1 MYKSS
6 WIFLLCILL
15 SGCRPSPN
23 GAQAESGFSMPPRSG
38 LNAVYYWKT
47 VFCPDSAELHFL
59 SEHEVKRLY
68 LRFFDV
74 VAEDFYLNGKTIV
87 IPNATVQFKSNI
99 PSGIESVIPTI
110 YITLD
115 ALKMSQSEYAID
127 DLAEKIVHRVLNMM
141 SYHLIPNVNEIQ
153 LDCDWTESTRQTYF
167 SLCQA
172 VRKKLQDFGKPDMKL
187 SATIR
192 LHQLRQMAPPV
203 DCGVLMVYNTGSFK
217 NPNARNSILDYADV
231 AAYLRKNVRYPL
243 PLDVAYPTYEWTL
256 WYRNGQF
263 KGIVRDSA
271 TLNQHLSEDVLRKES
286 PDIQTLL
293 LVKQLVEKRVFG
305 GSQEYSVILY
315 HLDSKNLSKYTP
327 HEING
332 LYSHT
337 AL

>member
-1 MYKSS
+1 
-6 WIFLLCILL
+6 
-15 SGCRPSPN
+15 
-23 GAQAESGFSMPPRSG
+23 MPPRAG

-59 SEHEVKRLY
+59 AEHEIKRLY

-74 VAEDFYLNGKTIV
+74 VAEDFYRNGKIVV
-87 IPNATVQFKSNI
+87 IPNATVQFKGNI

-115 ALKMSQSEYAID
+115 ALKMSQSEYAVD
-127 DLAEKIVHRVLNMM
+127 DLAEKIVQRVLNMV

-153 LDCDWTESTRQTYF
+153 LDCDWTESAQQTYF
-167 SLCQA
+167 GLCKA
-172 VRKKLQDFGKPDMKL
+172 IRKKLQAFGQPDMKL

-203 DCGVLMVYNTGSFK
+203 DYGVLMVYNTGSFRD
-217 NPNARNSILDYADV
+217 PNARNSILDYADV

-256 WYRNGQF
+256 WYRNGKF

-271 TLNQHLSEDVLRKES
+271 TLKERFSAAESRGRTCSDYAEARKRSVENQRLPEDILRKES
-286 PDIQTLL
+286 ADMQTLL

-305 GSQEYSVILY
+305 SSQDYSVILY
-315 HLDSKNLSKYTP
+315 HLDSKNLSRYTP
-327 HEING
+327 YEING